1 LLRFDLNKGC
11 DKIGNMKSYKLKALD
26 EKPTT
31 SYKENL
37 NPQQLKVVKEAE
49 GPSLVLAGAGSGK
62 TRVLIHRLA
71 YLLEK
76 GIPPSNILLVTFTNK
91 ASNEMTNRAEILLK
105 SSLKNLWAGTFHHIG
120 NVTLRKEAQILGYS
134 SNFTIADTEDAKD
147 LLEDCL
153 EDLGF
158 YKCEKMFPKKG
169 LIYNIYSLAANSQK
183 DTDEIIAEKYSHIE
197 DYAPQIKKII
207 TRYKKK
213 KKEAN
218 IMDFTDLLTNWL
230 KVLQNQ
236 DICQKYAK
244 NFQYILVDEY
254 QDTNKLQFEI
264 LKRLCSFHKNILAV
278 GDDAQ
283 SIYSFR
289 AADINNIL
297 DFPKTFEGT
306 KIFKLQI
313 NYRSF
318 PPILSLANEIIKH
331 NIDQFPKTL
340 EAIKKGGEIP
350 YVVKTKDVYQQARF
364 IGQKILE
371 LNKEGTPLKEI
382 AILFRSRFQS
392 LELEMELLKRNIPY
406 IVRGGLRFFEQ
417 AHIKD
422 ALSYLKITI
431 NPQDELSFKRALC
444 LQKGIGRSFAYR
456 IWDKLISGKNSISTI
471 KDSLPAR
478 QRRGFGEFASIFE
491 ALKKIKSPE
500 SALRKV
506 IETYQDY
513 CYLSFDNADER
524 ILDLEELAKL
534 SSNYSTVKE
543 FILGFSSF
551 EEFKGETLLGGY
563 GRGESLVLSTIHQA
577 KGLEWEVVFIIGFCE
592 YSFPHPKALD
602 CASALEEERRLF
614 YVAATR
620 TKSTLYITYPQTK
633 YTFKNGLVITRPSM
647 FLYELPNYTYEE
659 IIIEEEQGV
668 GIL

>member
-1 LLRFDLNKGC
+1 M
-11 DKIGNMKSYKLKALD
+11 IGDMKSYKLKTLNQIPA
-26 EKPTT
+26 T

-37 NPQQLKVVKEAE
+37 NSQQLKVVEEAY

-62 TRVLIHRLA
+62 TRVLIYRLA

-76 GIPPSNILLVTFTNK
+76 GIPAQNILLVTFTNK
-91 ASNEMTNRAEILLK
+91 ASNEMINRAEILLK

-120 NVTLRKEAQILGYS
+120 NVILRKEAQTIGYS

-147 LLEDCL
+147 LIEDCL
-153 EDLGF
+153 DDLGF
-158 YKCEKMFPKKG
+158 YKREKMFPKKG

-183 DTDEIIAEKYSHIE
+183 DIDEVVAEKYSHIQE
-197 DYAPQIKKII
+197 YAPQIKKIVAH
-207 TRYKKK
+207 YKKK

-230 KVLQNQ
+230 KVLQDKN
-236 DICQKYAK
+236 ICQKYAES
-244 NFQYILVDEY
+244 FQYILVDEY

-264 LKRLCSFHKNILAV
+264 LKLLSSYHKNILVV

-297 DFPKTFEGT
+297 DFPKIFEGT

-313 NYRSF
+313 NYRSP

-331 NIDQFPKTL
+331 NVNQFPKDL
-340 EAIKKGGEIP
+340 RAIKKGGETP
-350 YVVKTKDVYQQARF
+350 YVIKTKDLYQQARF
-364 IGQKILE
+364 IGQRILE
-371 LNKEGTPLKEI
+371 LNGEGTPLKEI
-382 AILFRSRFQS
+382 AILFRSRFQA
-392 LELEMELLKRNIPY
+392 LEIEMELLKRNIPY

-422 ALSYLKITI
+422 ALSYLRII
-431 NPQDELSFKRALC
+431 VNSADELSFKRALC
-444 LQKGIGRSFAYR
+444 LQRGIGRNFAYK
-456 IWDKLISGKNSISTI
+456 IWDRLINEKKSIQAV

-478 QRRGFGEFASIFE
+478 QRTSFGEFVSIFE

-500 SALRKV
+500 NALQKV
-506 IETYQDY
+506 IEAYKDY
-513 CYLSFDNADER
+513 CYLSFDNAEER

-534 SSNYSTVKE
+534 ASNYSTVKE
-543 FILGFSSF
+543 FLLGFSSF
-551 EEFKGETLLGGY
+551 EEFKGETLFGSY
-563 GRGESLVLSTIHQA
+563 EKGETLVLSTIHQA

-592 YSFPHPKALD
+592 YGFPHPKAQSS
-602 CASALEEERRLF
+602 ASALEEERRLF
-614 YVAATR
+614 YVATTR
-620 TKSTLYITYPQTK
+620 TKSLLHITYPQTK
-633 YTFKNGLVITRPSM
+633 YTFKNGLIITRPSM
-647 FLYELPNYTYEE
+647 FLYELPNHTYEE
-659 IIIEEEQGV
+659 IILEEDRGI